1 MAQDTTRKF
10 IGRAIV
16 VDPATGS
23 DSEYSAYVC
32 VLLTGAAGVPS
43 VTVCEARTADELL
56 AKLKTNDLYRHFADA
71 KLTFEPPK
79 RASPVSRS
87 SASQRYEALSY
98 DELNRAQTILSGF

>member
-16 VDPATGS
+16 IDPATGE

-32 VLLTGAAGVPS
+32 VLLDGEAGVPS
-43 VTVCEARTADELL
+43 VTVCQAKTVDELL
-56 AKLKTNDLYRHFADA
+56 AKLRMDYITPHFTRA

-79 RASPVSRS
+79 RGSLVNRS

-98 DELNRAQTILSGF
+98 DELNRVQTILSGR